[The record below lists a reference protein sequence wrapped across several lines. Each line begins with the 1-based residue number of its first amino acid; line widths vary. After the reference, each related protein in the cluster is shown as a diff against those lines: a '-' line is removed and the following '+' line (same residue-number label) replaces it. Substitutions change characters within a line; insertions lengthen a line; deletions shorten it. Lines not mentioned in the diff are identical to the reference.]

1 MNGNNLRTALAG
13 TLVALATA
21 SAPAT
26 RGAAD
31 FAWLAGS
38 WCGQLDEAFS
48 EEIWTAPRGG
58 LLLGLHRDT
67 SPGRATS
74 FEFFRIELV
83 DGRATYLAQP
93 GGRAPTVFELSASDA
108 RSATFVNESHDF
120 PKRVSYERLPD
131 GRLRARVDDG
141 REGGRREEWTW
152 SRCELQR
159 GF

>member
-1 MNGNNLRTALAG
+1 MDGTTLRTTLAS
-13 TLVALATA
+13 TLIALATTG
-21 SAPAT
+21 AT
-26 RGAAD
+26 AKPGAAD

-38 WCGQLDEAFS
+38 WCGQLDGTFS

-74 FEFFRIELV
+74 FEFFRIELA
-83 DGRATYLAQP
+83 DGRATYVAQP
-93 GGRAPTVFELSASDA
+93 RGRAPTAFALSASDV
-108 RSATFVNESHDF
+108 RSATFVNETHDF
-120 PKRVSYERLPD
+120 PKRVSYERLAD

-141 REGGRREEWTW
+141 GEGGRREEWTW